1 MATVILSASRM
12 TDMPAWYPAELIA
25 ETRRRINQATKIHT
39 LVLWSKHPAALL
51 REPLFSFLNELKEK
65 GIQLFIQLTI
75 TGMGGKIC
83 GTDATGHAWKPEPH
97 APSPESSLNH
107 LPRLISLTEHPDRIL
122 LRIDP
127 LLKVKDAKGQLYSNI
142 PHFKEIAQE
151 AARMGIH
158 YFTFSLVQ
166 PGIYRKVD
174 RRFEKE
180 GITLLP
186 FLLADQEEIRKQFIE
201 LELRLNIHISACCV
215 EGWPSSAC
223 IDGEKLMKL
232 HPEAQEVSLRKPH
245 SRPLCGCTVSTDLG
259 GWPPKV
265 CPTGCIYCYARPQ
278 R

>member
-1 MATVILSASRM
+1 M
-12 TDMPAWYPAELIA
+12 TDMPAWYPGELIA
-25 ETRRRINQATKIHT
+25 ETRRRINRGATVHS
-39 LVLWSKHPAALL
+39 LVLWTKHPAAVL
-51 REPLFSFLNELKEK
+51 REPLCSFLNELKERK
-65 GIQLFIQLTI
+65 IQLFIQLTI

-83 GTDATGHAWKPEPH
+83 GTDASGHSWKPEPH

-107 LPRLISLTEHPDRIL
+107 LPRLISLTSHPDRIL

-127 LLKVKDAKGQLYSNI
+127 LLKVKDANGQLYSNV
-142 PHFKEIAQE
+142 PEFKNIATE
-151 AARMGIH
+151 ASRMDIH

-186 FLLADQEEIRKQFIE
+186 FSPSDQKELQEQFTE
-201 LELRLNIHISACCV
+201 LERQLNIHISACCV

-223 IDGEKLMKL
+223 IDGKKLMRL
-232 HPEAQEVSLRKPH
+232 HPENLDVSLRQPH
-245 SRPLCGCTVSTDLG
+245 SRPLCGCTLSTDLG